1 MNAIVILKRA
11 GVGVV
16 CAALVLSMAAAAE
29 PALKSGIDLQY
40 VDRSVRPQDD
50 FYRHVNG
57 RWLDSAQIPADQE
70 RVTPSAQLNVV
81 IRTRLRE
88 LVEQAARS
96 SDASQR
102 KVADFYASFMDEAA
116 VQKQGLRPLARE
128 LAAIEAIDSP
138 ARLCAA
144 FGELG
149 QLLITT
155 PFTTSVLND
164 PDRPSEYALFL
175 YQSGLGMPSRD
186 YYLDDSPQFE
196 DARRAY
202 EAYISTLLGLAGN
215 TDAQRAAAA
224 VMELE
229 TKLARAHWSAAASRD
244 PGKTN
249 NRVAIARLNEVSD
262 KVEWRSYLQGLG
274 VTARLDSVILGQTS
288 YFVGLGELL
297 HEAPLATWKAYLR
310 YQLLAA
316 YAPYLG
322 REFVDADFALRGM
335 ALRGIKENAPRWRL
349 ALDLI
354 DETMGEALGNLYVAR
369 YFPPAS
375 KARLQE
381 MANNIVAALRER
393 IESATWLSAPGKR
406 AALDKLHTLKVKIA
420 YPDRWRDYSAL
431 RIERGDLVGNVQRA
445 RSFEVRRNIGK
456 LGTAMDRDEWY
467 ITPQTV
473 DAYGYPP
480 LNDIVFPAGLMQ
492 PPFFDPDADDAANY
506 GAVGATIGHEL
517 SHGFDDVGSQ
527 YGADGAFLGKPG
539 WFTAGER
546 AQFDAR
552 GQVLVEQ
559 YSAIEALPGQHIDG
573 RLTLG
578 ENIADNAGLALAYA
592 GYHKSLGGKPA
603 PVIDGLTGDQ
613 RLFMGWTQKWRA
625 KVRDAE
631 TLRILKSD
639 EHSPRWVRGSAPL
652 RNQDAFYEAFG
663 VHAGDAM
670 YLPPQ
675 QRVTVW

>member
-1 MNAIVILKRA
+1 MILRSA
-11 GVGVV
+11 QLCIL
-16 CAALVLSMAAAAE
+16 CAALTIGAAAAE
-29 PALKSGIDLQY
+29 KPAAQLRSGIDLQY
-40 VDRSVRPQDD
+40 VDRSVRPQAD
-50 FYRHVNG
+50 FYRYVNG
-57 RWLDSAQIPADQE
+57 RWLDSVQIPADEE
-70 RVTPSAQLNVV
+70 RITPSAQLNDV
-81 IRTRLRE
+81 IRTRLRD

-96 SDASQR
+96 SDAAQR
-102 KVADFYASFMDEAA
+102 KLADFYASYLDESA
-116 VQKQGLRPLARE
+116 VQKLGLQPLARD
-128 LAAIEAIDSP
+128 LAAIEAIADR
-138 ARLCAA
+138 AQLCAA
-144 FGELG
+144 FNELG
-149 QLLITT
+149 QIWVRT

-175 YQSGLGMPSRD
+175 YQSGLGLPARD
-186 YYLDDSPQFE
+186 YYLDDSPQFK

-202 EAYISTLLGLAGN
+202 VTYIATLLGLAG
-215 TDAQRAAAA
+215 DANAQQTAASI
-224 VMELE
+224 MELE
-229 TKLARAHWSAAASRD
+229 TRLAKVHWSARASRD
-244 PGKTN
+244 AGKTN
-249 NRVAIARLNEVSD
+249 NRVAIAQLRDVTD
-262 KVEWRSYLQGLG
+262 KIDWRSLLQGFGLG
-274 VTARLDSVILGQTS
+274 GRIDTVIIGQTS

-297 HEAPLATWKAYLR
+297 HDVRLTTWKSYLR

-322 REFVDADFALRGM
+322 REFVDADFALRGT
-335 ALRGIKENAPRWRL
+335 ALRGIKENAPRSRR
-349 ALDLI
+349 ALELI
-354 DETMGEALGNLYVAR
+354 DETMGEVLGSMYVAR
-369 YFPPAS
+369 YFPPAN

-381 MANNIVAALRER
+381 MANNVVAALGER
-393 IESATWLSAPGKR
+393 IEAAAWLSPPGKR
-406 AALDKLHTLKVKIA
+406 AALAKLHATKVKIG
-420 YPDRWRDYSAL
+420 YPDRWRDYGAL

-445 RSFEVRRNIGK
+445 RAFGVRYFIAK
-456 LGTAMDRDEWY
+456 LGTPMDRDEWY

-492 PPFFDPDADDAANY
+492 PPFFDPAADDAVNY
-506 GAVGATIGHEL
+506 GAIGATIGHEL

-539 WFTAGER
+539 WFTAEER

-552 GQVLVEQ
+552 GQALVEQ
-559 YSAIEALPGQHIDG
+559 YGAIEALPGQRIDG

-592 GYHKSLGGKPA
+592 AYHKSLQGKPA
-603 PVIDGLTGDQ
+603 PVIDGLSGEQ

-652 RNQDAFYEAFG
+652 RNQNAFYEAFR
-663 VHAGDAM
+663 VRAGDPM
-670 YLPPQ
+670 YLPPEK
-675 QRVTVW
+675 RVTVW